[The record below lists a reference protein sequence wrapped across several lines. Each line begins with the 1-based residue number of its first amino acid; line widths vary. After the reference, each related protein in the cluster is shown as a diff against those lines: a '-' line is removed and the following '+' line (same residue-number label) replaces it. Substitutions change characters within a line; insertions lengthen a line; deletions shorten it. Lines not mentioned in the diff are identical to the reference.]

1 MESLGTE
8 GGPLEFGTRKWIQQR
23 LDRAATE
30 VGKSQWGGPGLE
42 VRRRKS
48 FGEEGVAAVSTLP
61 RGQESSGLSTE
72 PGAGNAEVTADS
84 AEDSVRGCQGLKPSL
99 RKSQGEKLET
109 ASLDGPFEEFCYKE
123 KQRTRA
129 VTRSKGKI

>member
-8 GGPLEFGTRKWIQQR
+8 EGPLEFGTRKWIQQR
-23 LDRAATE
+23 LDRAARE
-30 VGKSQWGGPGLE
+30 VGKSQRGCPGLE

-72 PGAGNAEVTADS
+72 PGAGNAEVTADP
-84 AEDSVRGCQGLKPSL
+84 AEDSVGGCQGLKPSL
-99 RKSQGEKLET
+99 RKSRGEKPET

-123 KQRTRA
+123 KQRTWA
-129 VTRSKGKI
+129 VTRSKGRI